1 MPLPAVPLVQTRV
14 DASMMPVSRQS
25 TRRRYSSNSLEGQ
38 RGTLRA
44 TKETL
49 HGDLGIR
56 DRIRHFTLAWFTC
69 TMSTGGI
76 ALVLSQT
83 PHRFHG
89 LQVIGDIVFILDI
102 VLFLLFCSAL
112 TARFTLFPSTIKSCL
127 THPTESL
134 FIPTFWISV
143 VNIVSNTQ
151 QYGVPHTG
159 HWLVVALRVLFW
171 LYAAVTFAI
180 AIGQYYFLF
189 TGKPL
194 TVQNMT
200 PQWILPVFPIM
211 LCGTLASLISPSQPP
226 SQALPILIA
235 GISFQGLGMMIAV
248 FMYGPYISRLMTAGL
263 PNPNTRPGMFIA
275 VGPPSFTG
283 LALLG
288 ISKEL
293 GRIYPSYTSISGVSN
308 PTIIPDVFRILAVA
322 VSVFLWAT
330 AFFFFS
336 ISLVSTLAGAL
347 SKQGMSFHLVWWSFV
362 FPNVGFT
369 ICTINL
375 GSALMSSAILW
386 LGSVMTVLLIVLWL
400 FVGCFH
406 IRAVWRGDILWP
418 GKDEDHDQ

>member
-1 MPLPAVPLVQTRV
+1 MATSASAIESITLPWHV
-14 DASMMPVSRQS
+14 
-25 TRRRYSSNSLEGQ
+25 
-38 RGTLRA
+38 
-44 TKETL
+44 
-49 HGDLGIR
+49 HI
-56 DRIRHFTLAWFTC
+56 

-76 ALVLSQT
+76 ALLLSQT

-89 LQVIGDIVFILDI
+89 LQAIGDIVFILNL

-112 TARFTLFPSTIKSCL
+112 VARFTMFPQTMKSCL

-134 FIPTFWISV
+134 FIPTFWISIS
-143 VNIVSNTQ
+143 NILSNIQ

-159 HWLVVALRVLFW
+159 SWLVITIRVLFW
-171 LYAAVTFAI
+171 LYAAVTFCI

-200 PQWILPVFPIM
+200 SQWILPVFPVM

-226 SQALPILIA
+226 PQALPILIA
-235 GISFQGLGMMIAV
+235 GISFQGLGMLIAA

-288 ISKEL
+288 ISKDL
-293 GRIYPSYTSISGVSN
+293 GRIYPSYTTILGVSD
-308 PTIIPDVFRILAVA
+308 PSLIPDVFRILALSVA
-322 VSVFLWAT
+322 VFLWAT
-330 AFFFFS
+330 AFWFFS

-347 SKQGMSFHLVWWSFV
+347 GKQGMSFHLVWWSFV
-362 FPNVGFT
+362 FPNVGFA
-369 ICTINL
+369 INTINI
-375 GSALMSSAILW
+375 GQVFESEGILW
-386 LGSVMTVLLIVLWL
+386 LGSVMTVLLVMIWL
-400 FVGCFH
+400 FVGASH
-406 IRAVWRGDILWP
+406 VRAVWKGHILWP